1 MNETALGCECK
12 STKEQSVGGQLLDMA
27 RRIASEAE
35 VMSKATEDKL
45 SPITKMPEPKP
56 ELGMPMEAKAM
67 QQPWPPYFDEMRAI
81 LKDIARFIRD
91 TQRTIKRVEL

>member
-35 VMSKATEDKL
+35 IMSKATEDKL
-45 SPITKMPEPKP
+45 SPITKMPEPKV
-56 ELGMPMEAKAM
+56 EVMDDVKAM
-67 QQPWPPYFDEMRAI
+67 QQAWPPYFDEMRAI
-81 LKDIARFIRD
+81 LKDIARFVRD

>member
-35 VMSKATEDKL
+35 IMSKATEDKL
-45 SPITKMPEPKP
+45 SPITKMPEPKVAVMD
-56 ELGMPMEAKAM
+56 ETKAG
-67 QQPWPPYFDEMRAI
+67 QQVWPPYFDEMRAI

>member
-81 LKDIARFIRD
+81 LKDIARFVRD

>member
-35 VMSKATEDKL
+35 AMSKGAQDKL
-45 SPITKMPEPKP
+45 SPISGMPEPKP
-56 ELGMPMEAKAM
+56 ELGIPNDTKAM
-67 QQPWPPYFDEMRAI
+67 QRAWPPYFDEMRAI
-81 LKDIARFIRD
+81 LRDISKSIVAV
-91 TQRTIKRVEL
+91 QRTIKRVEL